1 MKRISKLAYLLPIA
15 ATTISY
21 AAGFDINSARN
32 VTLQDIQEYYEM
44 KAEEESNKR
53 VELKSSDSEE
63 NNIRTS
69 QVAEENK
76 EKKILAI
83 TAVSSLEQCIGKKGK
98 VISDFE
104 NYRTSPWGNIIGQ
117 IAKDIEV
124 KITGVDGDWFIIDM
138 GGGDAYIHS
147 KWVKVDGFNRT
158 YPDDGTVSEDV
169 KAYDADGYELGE
181 LNAGDDIEI
190 LADCGTYWKFKFED
204 KEAYVVKSLIDTD
217 IDGDD
222 EPSEE
227 NKANDTSDND
237 SDDDGE
243 EVAADSDD
251 NEEANSTS
259 LATTT
264 GTTTSAKTST
274 ESSTSTSTQ
283 SNSNNSSSAKVAKN
297 DAPKESNNTVKF
309 TSPTANITTTNTST
323 STNSTKTSTKTSS
336 QKSSTSTNKTSKSS
350 TTSSASNNNQYISNL
365 GALLSPGK
373 VTTSVYKKQSIG
385 SNWDT
390 SGENYT
396 HVQGICCD
404 GTYFYIALMTS
415 AKNGDY
421 RSQYTK
427 ILKMNMS
434 TKKIVK
440 AKRIGKIGHS
450 NSLCY
455 NTKNKKIYSA
465 TCTNKMTY
473 WCEIDTDLSGYKKIY
488 PKDKNGKKYTN
499 KCFAS
504 FSYDPV
510 KDQYV
515 VKMSNK
521 SFGFFD
527 QNFKLIKTV
536 SAQNMKIS
544 DSMTGQAIYT
554 DGKNIFS
561 QCGNLKSRPTV
572 NYILCY
578 DMNGKY
584 IQKISLSKLGSVSEH
599 AELEQLTGWKGKYY
613 IISNCSGFRI
623 HSIKL
628 RK

>member
-1 MKRISKLAYLLPIA
+1 MKNFSKLAFILPIA

-21 AAGFDINSARN
+21 AAGFEINSARS
-32 VTLQDIQEYYEM
+32 VTLQDIQEYYEE
-44 KAEEESNKR
+44 KAEEESASKR
-53 VELKSSDSEE
+53 VEIESEE
-63 NNIRTS
+63 TA
-69 QVAEENK
+69 VENSVSNP
-76 EKKILAI
+76 ESERKILAI
-83 TAVSSLEQCIGKKGK
+83 TNVSSLEKCIGKKGK

-104 NYRTSPWGNIIGQ
+104 NYRTSPFGDIIGQ
-117 IAKDIEV
+117 IAKGIEV
-124 KITGVDGDWFIIDM
+124 TITGVDGDWFIINM
-138 GGGDAYIHS
+138 GGGDAYILS
-147 KWVKVDGFNRT
+147 KAVKVEGFNKN

-169 KAYDADGYELGE
+169 KVYDRDGYEIGE
-181 LNAGDDIEI
+181 LNAGEDIEI
-190 LADCGTYWKFKFED
+190 IGDYGTYWKFMFD
-204 KEAYVVKSLIDTD
+204 NKEAFVVKAAIDTD
-217 IDGDD
+217 ADGDD
-222 EPSEE
+222 EPSDE
-227 NKANDTSDND
+227 NKSNDIADND
-237 SDDDGE
+237 SDDDE
-243 EVAADSDD
+243 EEIAADDEDD
-251 NEEANSTS
+251 SNNVDNNKTQVATTDSKSNTATNTDTKINTETKTNTNTNNSESTS
-259 LATTT
+259 QSSKKDSNTVTFNTPTTIIKSDKET
-264 GTTTSAKTST
+264 STNTTAKTTKTNTETKKDNKTEAKKDNITEAKTSG
-274 ESSTSTSTQ
+274 ST
-283 SNSNNSSSAKVAKN
+283 
-297 DAPKESNNTVKF
+297 
-309 TSPTANITTTNTST
+309 
-323 STNSTKTSTKTSS
+323 
-336 QKSSTSTNKTSKSS
+336 
-350 TTSSASNNNQYISNL
+350 NNNQYISGL
-365 GALLSPGK
+365 GDLLSPSK

-385 SNWDT
+385 SNWDE
-390 SGENYT
+390 SGIDFT

-404 GTYFYIALMTS
+404 GTYFYIALLTS

-421 RSQYTK
+421 TNQYTK
-427 ILKMNMS
+427 ILKLNMK

-465 TCTNKMTY
+465 TCTNKMSY
-473 WCEIDTDLSGYKKIY
+473 WCEIDTDLTGYKKVY
-488 PKDKNGKKYTN
+488 PKDKKGKKYTN
-499 KCFAS
+499 KNFAS

-521 SFGFFD
+521 QFGFFD

-536 SAQNMKIS
+536 SAQHMKIN

-561 QCGNLKSRPTV
+561 QCGNLSARPTV

-584 IQKISLSKLGSVSEH
+584 LQKITLSKLGSTSEH

-613 IISNCSGFRI
+613 TISNCSGFRI